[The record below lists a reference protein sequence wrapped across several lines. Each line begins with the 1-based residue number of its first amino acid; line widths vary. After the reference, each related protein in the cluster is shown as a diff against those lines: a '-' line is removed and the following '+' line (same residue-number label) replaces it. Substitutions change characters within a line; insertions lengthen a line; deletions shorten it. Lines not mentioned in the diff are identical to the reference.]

1 MHELIPG
8 AGLAG
13 RVLLDGQDIYET
25 GVDPVDVRLKVG
37 MVFQKPNPFPTMT
50 IKDNVISG
58 LRLSGQRG
66 GAGRNFASSS
76 LHVE

>member
-13 RVLLDGQDIYET
+13 KVLLDGQDIYET

-37 MVFQKPNPFPTMT
+37 MVFQKPNPFPTMS
-50 IKDNVISG
+50 IRDNVISG
-58 LRLSGQRG
+58 LRLSGQKVD
-66 GAGRNFASSS
+66 N
-76 LHVE
+76 EE